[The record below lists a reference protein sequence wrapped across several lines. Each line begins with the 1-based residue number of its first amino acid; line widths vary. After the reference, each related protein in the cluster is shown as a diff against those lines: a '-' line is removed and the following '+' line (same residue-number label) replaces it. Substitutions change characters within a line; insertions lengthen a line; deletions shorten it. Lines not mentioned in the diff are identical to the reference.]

1 VAVVSDPADAG
12 DGDAPVSR
20 RSGPAGPLARLAGA
34 FVLAATASLV
44 LAGPI
49 PGGLTAAAAPPLTAR
64 TSPGRIADSA
74 AATGGPAAQADS
86 TQPAQAD
93 SAHPAQPDSAQPA
106 PPAGITAN
114 AWLLADARTGAI
126 LAARNPHI
134 RDLPASTMKILTA
147 LTVLPTLPPDRQ
159 VTIGEDAPRV
169 DGSKV
174 GLVPGMRYR
183 VRELAT
189 AMLIA
194 SGNDATV
201 ALVDAAGGTTA
212 VLARMN
218 ALARSLGADDTVAGD
233 PTGLDAPGQATS
245 VHDLAVF
252 GRAALESPA
261 VRNYLTIRRA
271 SIRGRGGAPFEIQN
285 HNSLLGSYE
294 GTIGVKNGYT
304 IAANATYV
312 GAARRG
318 SRTLIVALLRANPA
332 YGRDA
337 RALLD
342 WGFAHDGKIRALG
355 TLPDISERREGAAP
369 PLAPGA
375 AAAPAGNRSGHGR
388 GGIFSAPVGPLTW
401 TAIGLTA
408 TAGTFTVLRSH
419 RRRRRRMRLPVQRG
433 DGQRRT
439 RQRRSV
445 RRPPDGLRHRPT
457 PWDGSEDPPSWEDV

>member
-12 DGDAPVSR
+12 NGDAPVFR

-34 FVLAATASLV
+34 VVLAATAT
-44 LAGPI
+44 LALSVPL
-49 PGGLTAAAAPPLTAR
+49 PGGRTTPAMAAPPGPATTTAR
-64 TSPGRIADSA
+64 TSPGGIAGSA
-74 AATGGPAAQADS
+74 AAPGGPAAQADS
-86 TQPAQAD
+86 
-93 SAHPAQPDSAQPA
+93 AHPA
-106 PPAGITAN
+106 PPADITAN

-126 LAARNPHI
+126 LAARNPHA

-147 LTVLPTLPPDRQ
+147 LTVLPTLSPDRQ

-169 DGSKV
+169 DGTKV
-174 GLVPGMRYR
+174 GLVPGMRYK

-201 ALVDAAGGTTA
+201 ALVDAAGGRTA

-233 PTGLDAPGQATS
+233 PAGLDAPRQVTS
-245 VHDLAVF
+245 VHDLAVL

-261 VRNYLTIRRA
+261 VRGYLTIKRA
-271 SIRGRGGAPFEIQN
+271 SIRGRDGAPFEIQN

-304 IAANATYV
+304 VAANATYV

-318 SRTLIVALLRANPA
+318 GRTLIVALLRANPA

-342 WGFAHDGKIRALG
+342 WGFAHADRVRAVG
-355 TLPDISERREGAAP
+355 ALPDVSERRAGVAAP
-369 PLAPGA
+369 ALAPGA
-375 AAAPAGNRSGHGR
+375 AAAPPARNGSGEHR
-388 GGIFSAPVGPLTW
+388 GGIFADPVGPLTW
-401 TAIGLTA
+401 LAIGLT
-408 TAGTFTVLRSH
+408 TMAGTFSVLRRH
-419 RRRRRRMRLPVQRG
+419 RRRRRRMRLPVQRD
-433 DGQRRT
+433 DGQRRV
-439 RQRRSV
+439 V
-445 RRPPDGLRHRPT
+445 RRPPDGLRYRVVPRERP
-457 PWDGSEDPPSWEDV
+457 EDPPPWEDV

>member
-1 VAVVSDPADAG
+1 MVSDPADAG
-12 DGDAPVSR
+12 DRDAPVCR
-20 RSGPAGPLARLAGA
+20 RSGLADPLARLAGA
-34 FVLAATASLV
+34 VTLAVTATLALV
-44 LAGPI
+44 GPT
-49 PGGLTAAAAPPLTAR
+49 PGGWTTPAAASPPGRVTAR
-64 TSPGRIADSA
+64 TSLGGSADPPRA
-74 AATGGPAAQADS
+74 AAPGGPAVQV
-86 TQPAQAD
+86 D
-93 SAHPAQPDSAQPA
+93 SADPA

-114 AWLLADARTGAI
+114 AWLLADAQTGAI
-126 LAARNPHI
+126 LAARNPHV

-147 LTVLPTLPPDRQ
+147 LTVLPTLPPDRE

-169 DGSKV
+169 DGTKV
-174 GLVPGMRYR
+174 GLVPGARYR

-233 PTGLDAPGQATS
+233 PTGLDAPGQVTS
-245 VHDLAVF
+245 VHDLAIF

-261 VRNYLTIRRA
+261 VRGYLTIKRA
-271 SIRGRGGAPFEIQN
+271 AIRGRDGAPFEIQN

-342 WGFAHDGKIRALG
+342 WGFAHAGKVRAIG
-355 TLPDISERREGAAP
+355 ALPDMSERRDTAAAAP
-369 PLAPGA
+369 ALAPGA
-375 AAAPAGNRSGHGR
+375 AAAGNRSGDRH
-388 GGIFSAPVGPLTW
+388 GGIFSDPVGPLTW
-401 TAIGLTA
+401 IAIGLT
-408 TAGTFTVLRSH
+408 TAAAIFTLLLS
-419 RRRRRRMRLPVQRG
+419 RRRRRRRTRIPVQRA
-433 DGQRRT
+433 DGQRQERW
-439 RQRRSV
+439 RRPV
-445 RRPPDGLRHRPT
+445 RRPRDGLRYRAAP
-457 PWDGSEDPPSWEDV
+457 PARSDDPPHWEDV